1 MEYPEILYTKEE
13 KIAKITLN
21 RPDRMNSYGPVMSD
35 SMKQAVTDAS
45 KDENVRV
52 IIFTGTGR
60 AFCSGADVKAM
71 EDRVDQPNIEAIFQ
85 KQVISRNSFFDLMRK
100 CDKPIIAA
108 INGVAVGGGLD
119 LALGCD
125 IRIASDKARFAEL
138 FVRRGLFP
146 VSGGTYFLPRLIG
159 IDKALMM
166 LWTGDM
172 VDAREA
178 EKLGLVTMVVPHE
191 ELEATTIELA
201 ERLAKGAPL
210 AIQRDK
216 RAVYDGLEMNLDETL
231 KYARVIQT
239 ELIQTKDH
247 QDGVKAFVEKREPVF
262 RGE

>member
-21 RPDRMNSYGPVMSD
+21 CPDRMNSYGPLMSD
-35 SMKQAVTDAS
+35 SMQKALTDAA
-45 KDENVRV
+45 KDKNIRV

-71 EDRVDQPNIEAIFQ
+71 ANRADEPDIDAIFLE
-85 KQVISRNSFFDLMRK
+85 QVIIRNSFFSLLRK

-119 LALGCD
+119 LALACD

-159 IDKALMM
+159 VDKALMM

-172 VDAREA
+172 IDAKEA

-191 ELEATTIELA
+191 ELETTAMELA

-216 RAVYDGLEMNLDETL
+216 RAVYDGLEMDLDETL
-231 KYARVIQT
+231 KIARDIQT
-239 ELIQTKDH
+239 ELRKTKDH
-247 QDGVKAFVEKREPVF
+247 KEGAKAFVEKREPVF

>member
-1 MEYPEILYTKEE
+1 MEYPEILYTKEAQ
-13 KIAKITLN
+13 IAKITLN

-35 SMKQAVTDAS
+35 SMKRAVTDAS
-45 KDENVRV
+45 KDKKIRV
-52 IIFTGTGR
+52 IILTGTGR

-71 EDRVDQPNIEAIFQ
+71 ADRIDQPDADAIFM
-85 KQVISRNSFFDLMRK
+85 KQIISRNSLFGLLRK

-108 INGVAVGGGLD
+108 VNGVAVGGGLD
-119 LALGCD
+119 LALACD

-159 IDKALMM
+159 VDKALMM
-166 LWTGDM
+166 LWTGDL
-172 VDAREA
+172 VDAKEA
-178 EKLGLVTMVVPHE
+178 ERIGLVTMVVPHE
-191 ELEATTIELA
+191 ELETTTLELA
-201 ERLAKGAPL
+201 ERLAKGPPL

-216 RAVYDGLEMNLDETL
+216 RAVYDGLKMDLDETL

-239 ELIQTKDH
+239 ELSQTKDH
-247 QDGVKAFVEKREPVF
+247 QEGTTAFVEKREPVF